1 MSALSDIIAEFLL
14 STIGDDER
22 ITISRNNL
30 AEHFSCAP
38 SQINYVLSTRFSA
51 DNGYIVESKRGGGG
65 YVTLIRLSTDKHEY
79 VKEIADEVTKEPLTE
94 ARMTA
99 ILSKMM
105 RDGYITDREGRLIAA
120 TCSDKSYLTKTG
132 EARDRERGIAFKNFL
147 MQLLK
152 EDDD

>member
-1 MSALSDIIAEFLL
+1 MGGLSDIIAEFLL

-38 SQINYVLSTRFSA
+38 SQINYVLSTRFST

-65 YVTLIRLSTDKHEY
+65 YITLIRLSSDKHEY
-79 VKEIADEVTKEPLTE
+79 IKEIAEEVTNQPLSE
-94 ARMTA
+94 NRMNA
-99 ILSKMM
+99 ILSKMI
-105 RDGYITDREGRLIAA
+105 RDGYITDREGRIISAA
-120 TCSDKSYLTKTG
+120 CSDKSFLTKTG
-132 EARDRERGIAFKNFL
+132 SARDRERGVVFKNVL

-152 EDDD
+152 EE